1 MYHFLKTNNMKK
13 ILLTMVALLSM
24 TAVMAQDGDKKERK
38 APKEFNAEEM
48 TNRMADDL
56 ELTAEQ
62 KAKVLDLNK
71 EFVKDQKEQMKE
83 RKEQMKERKERME
96 KRKEFGE
103 KRKAYNEKL
112 KSILTPEQYKKFQE
126 KNRHGHHG
134 RPGHH
139 GGPRGPRGPRP
150 ADIPED

>member
-1 MYHFLKTNNMKK
+1 MKK

-38 APKEFNAEEM
+38 APQEFNAEEM

-56 ELTAEQ
+56 ELTVEQ

>member
-1 MYHFLKTNNMKK
+1 MKK

-24 TAVMAQDGDKKERK
+24 TAVMAQDGDKKERR
-38 APKEFNAEEM
+38 APKMFSAEEM
-48 TNRMADDL
+48 TDRMANDL

-71 EFVKDQKEQMKE
+71 EFTKDQQTQMKE
-83 RKEQMKERKERME
+83 REKAREKAREKQME

-103 KRKAYNEKL
+103 KRKAYDEKL
-112 KSILTPEQYKKFQE
+112 KSILTPEQYKKYQE
-126 KNRHGHHG
+126 QHKRGHHG
-134 RPGHH
+134 RRGHQ

-150 ADIPED
+150 AGFPED

>member
-1 MYHFLKTNNMKK
+1 MKK

-56 ELTAEQ
+56 QLTAEQ

-71 EFVKDQKEQMKE
+71 EFVKDQ
-83 RKEQMKERKERME
+83 KEQMKERKERME

-126 KNRHGHHG
+126 KHRHGHHG

>member
-1 MYHFLKTNNMKK
+1 MKK

-56 ELTAEQ
+56 QLTAEQ

-71 EFVKDQKEQMKE
+71 DFVKDQKEQMKE
-83 RKEQMKERKERME
+83 RKEQMKERKE

-126 KNRHGHHG
+126 KHRHGHHG

-150 ADIPED
+150 VDIPED

>member
-1 MYHFLKTNNMKK
+1 
-13 ILLTMVALLSM
+13 MVALLSM

-56 ELTAEQ
+56 QLTAEQ

-71 EFVKDQKEQMKE
+71 DFVKDQEEQMKE
-83 RKEQMKERKERME
+83 RKEQMKERKE

>member
-1 MYHFLKTNNMKK
+1 MKK

-56 ELTAEQ
+56 QLTAEQ

-71 EFVKDQKEQMKE
+71 DFVKDQKEQMKE
-83 RKEQMKERKERME
+83 RKEQMKERKE

-126 KNRHGHHG
+126 KHRHGHHG

-139 GGPRGPRGPRP
+139 GDSRGPRGPRP

>member
-1 MYHFLKTNNMKK
+1 MKK

-56 ELTAEQ
+56 QLTAEQ

-71 EFVKDQKEQMKE
+71 DFVKDQKEMMKE
-83 RKEQMKERKERME
+83 RKEQMKERKE

-126 KNRHGHHG
+126 KHRHGHHG

>member
-1 MYHFLKTNNMKK
+1 MKK

-56 ELTAEQ
+56 QLTAEQ

-71 EFVKDQKEQMKE
+71 DFVKDQKEMMKE
-83 RKEQMKERKERME
+83 RKEQMKERKE

-126 KNRHGHHG
+126 KHKHGHHG

>member
-1 MYHFLKTNNMKK
+1 MKK

-56 ELTAEQ
+56 QLTAEQ

-71 EFVKDQKEQMKE
+71 DFVKDQKEQMKE
-83 RKEQMKERKERME
+83 RKEQMKERKE

-126 KNRHGHHG
+126 KHRHGHHG
-134 RPGHH
+134 RPGHN

>member
-1 MYHFLKTNNMKK
+1 MKK

-56 ELTAEQ
+56 QLTAEQ

-71 EFVKDQKEQMKE
+71 DFVKDQKEMMKE
-83 RKEQMKERKERME
+83 RKEQMKERKE

-126 KNRHGHHG
+126 KHRHGHHG

-139 GGPRGPRGPRP
+139 GGPRGPRP

>member
-1 MYHFLKTNNMKK
+1 MKK

-48 TNRMADDL
+48 TSRMADDL
-56 ELTAEQ
+56 QLTAEQ

-71 EFVKDQKEQMKE
+71 DFVKDQKEQMKE
-83 RKEQMKERKERME
+83 RKEQMKERKE

-126 KNRHGHHG
+126 KHRHGHHG

>member
-1 MYHFLKTNNMKK
+1 MKK

-56 ELTAEQ
+56 QLTAEQ

-71 EFVKDQKEQMKE
+71 DFVKDQKEQMKE
-83 RKEQMKERKERME
+83 RKEQMKERKE

-112 KSILTPEQYKKFQE
+112 KSILTPEQYKMFQE
-126 KNRHGHHG
+126 KHKHGHHG

>member
-1 MYHFLKTNNMKK
+1 MKK

-24 TAVMAQDGDKKERK
+24 TAVMAQDGDKKERR
-38 APKEFNAEEM
+38 APKMFSAEEM
-48 TNRMADDL
+48 TDRMANDL

-71 EFVKDQKEQMKE
+71 EFTKDQQTQMKE
-83 RKEQMKERKERME
+83 REKAREKAREKQME

-103 KRKAYNEKL
+103 KRKAYDEKL
-112 KSILTPEQYKKFQE
+112 KSILTPEQYKKYQE
-126 KNRHGHHG
+126 QHERGHHG
-134 RPGHH
+134 RRGHQ

-150 ADIPED
+150 AGFPED

>member
-1 MYHFLKTNNMKK
+1 MKK

-56 ELTAEQ
+56 QLTAEQ

-71 EFVKDQKEQMKE
+71 DFVKDQKEQMKE
-83 RKEQMKERKERME
+83 RKEQMKERKE

-112 KSILTPEQYKKFQE
+112 KSIPTPEQYKKFQE
-126 KNRHGHHG
+126 KHRHGHHG

>member
-126 KNRHGHHG
+126 KHRHGHHG

>member
-1 MYHFLKTNNMKK
+1 MKK

-83 RKEQMKERKERME
+83 RKEQMKERKE

-126 KNRHGHHG
+126 KHRHGHHG

>member
-1 MYHFLKTNNMKK
+1 MKK

-56 ELTAEQ
+56 QLTAEQ

-71 EFVKDQKEQMKE
+71 DFVKDQKEQMKE
-83 RKEQMKERKERME
+83 RKEQMKERKE

-126 KNRHGHHG
+126 KHRNGHHG

-150 ADIPED
+150 ADIPEN

>member
-1 MYHFLKTNNMKK
+1 
-13 ILLTMVALLSM
+13 MVALLSM

-56 ELTAEQ
+56 QLTAEQ
-62 KAKVLDLNK
+62 KAKVLNLNK
-71 EFVKDQKEQMKE
+71 DFVKDQKEMMKE
-83 RKEQMKERKERME
+83 RKEQMKERKERKK
-96 KRKEFGE
+96 KRKEFDE

-126 KNRHGHHG
+126 KHKHGHHG
-134 RPGHH
+134 RPRHH
-139 GGPRGPRGPRP
+139 GGPRGPRP

>member
-1 MYHFLKTNNMKK
+1 MKK

-71 EFVKDQKEQMKE
+71 DFVKDQKEQMKE
-83 RKEQMKERKERME
+83 RKEQMKERKE

-126 KNRHGHHG
+126 KHRHGHHG

>member
-1 MYHFLKTNNMKK
+1 MKK

-56 ELTAEQ
+56 QLTAEQ

-71 EFVKDQKEQMKE
+71 DFVKDQKEQMKE
-83 RKEQMKERKERME
+83 RKEQMKERKE

-126 KNRHGHHG
+126 KHRHGHHG

>member
-1 MYHFLKTNNMKK
+1 MKK

-56 ELTAEQ
+56 QLTAEQ

-83 RKEQMKERKERME
+83 RKEQMKERKE

>member
-1 MYHFLKTNNMKK
+1 
-13 ILLTMVALLSM
+13 MVALLSM

-56 ELTAEQ
+56 QLTAEQ

-71 EFVKDQKEQMKE
+71 DFVKDQKEQMKE
-83 RKEQMKERKERME
+83 RKEQMKERKE

-126 KNRHGHHG
+126 KHRNGHHG

-150 ADIPED
+150 ADIPEN

>member
-1 MYHFLKTNNMKK
+1 MQTKSVIINEL
-13 ILLTMVALLSM
+13 LLTMVALLSM

-83 RKEQMKERKERME
+83 RKEQMKERKE

-126 KNRHGHHG
+126 KHKHGHHG

>member
-1 MYHFLKTNNMKK
+1 MKK

-56 ELTAEQ
+56 QLTAEQ

-71 EFVKDQKEQMKE
+71 DFVKDQKEQMKE
-83 RKEQMKERKERME
+83 RKEQMKERKE

>member
-1 MYHFLKTNNMKK
+1 
-13 ILLTMVALLSM
+13 MVALLSM

-56 ELTAEQ
+56 QLTAEQ

-71 EFVKDQKEQMKE
+71 DFVKDQKEQMKE
-83 RKEQMKERKERME
+83 RKEQMKERKE

-126 KNRHGHHG
+126 KHKHGHHG

>member
-126 KNRHGHHG
+126 KHKHGHHG

>member
-1 MYHFLKTNNMKK
+1 MKK

-56 ELTAEQ
+56 QLTAEQ

-71 EFVKDQKEQMKE
+71 DFVKDQKEQMKE
-83 RKEQMKERKERME
+83 RKEQMKERKE

-126 KNRHGHHG
+126 KHRHGHHG
-134 RPGHH
+134 RPGQH

>member
-1 MYHFLKTNNMKK
+1 MKK

-83 RKEQMKERKERME
+83 RKEQMKERKE

>member
-1 MYHFLKTNNMKK
+1 MKK

-24 TAVMAQDGDKKERK
+24 TAVMAQDGDKKERR
-38 APKEFNAEEM
+38 APKMFSAEEM
-48 TNRMADDL
+48 TDRMANDL

-71 EFVKDQKEQMKE
+71 EFTKDQQTQMKE
-83 RKEQMKERKERME
+83 REKAREKQME

-103 KRKAYNEKL
+103 KRKAYDEKL
-112 KSILTPEQYKKFQE
+112 KSILTPEQYKKYQE
-126 KNRHGHHG
+126 QHERGHHG
-134 RPGHH
+134 RRGHQ

-150 ADIPED
+150 AGFPED

>member
-1 MYHFLKTNNMKK
+1 MKK

-56 ELTAEQ
+56 QLTAEQ

-71 EFVKDQKEQMKE
+71 DFVKDQKEQMKE
-83 RKEQMKERKERME
+83 RKEQMKERKE

-126 KNRHGHHG
+126 KHRNGHHG

>member
-1 MYHFLKTNNMKK
+1 MKK

-126 KNRHGHHG
+126 KHRHGHHG
-134 RPGHH
+134 RPVHH

>member
-1 MYHFLKTNNMKK
+1 
-13 ILLTMVALLSM
+13 MVALLSM

-56 ELTAEQ
+56 QLTAEQ

-71 EFVKDQKEQMKE
+71 DFVKDQKEQMKE
-83 RKEQMKERKERME
+83 RKEQMKERKE

-126 KNRHGHHG
+126 KHRHGHHG
-134 RPGHH
+134 RPGHN

>member
-1 MYHFLKTNNMKK
+1 MKK

-56 ELTAEQ
+56 QLTAEQ

-71 EFVKDQKEQMKE
+71 DFVKDQKEQMKE
-83 RKEQMKERKERME
+83 RKEQMKERKE

-139 GGPRGPRGPRP
+139 GGPRGPRP

>member
-1 MYHFLKTNNMKK
+1 MKK

-38 APKEFNAEEM
+38 APKEM

-56 ELTAEQ
+56 QLTAEQ

-71 EFVKDQKEQMKE
+71 DFVKDQKEMMKE
-83 RKEQMKERKERME
+83 RKEQMKERKE

-126 KNRHGHHG
+126 KHRHGHHG

-139 GGPRGPRGPRP
+139 GGPRGPRP

>member
-1 MYHFLKTNNMKK
+1 MKK

-56 ELTAEQ
+56 QLTAEQ

-71 EFVKDQKEQMKE
+71 DFVKDQKEQMKE
-83 RKEQMKERKERME
+83 RKEQMKERKE

-126 KNRHGHHG
+126 KHKHGHHG